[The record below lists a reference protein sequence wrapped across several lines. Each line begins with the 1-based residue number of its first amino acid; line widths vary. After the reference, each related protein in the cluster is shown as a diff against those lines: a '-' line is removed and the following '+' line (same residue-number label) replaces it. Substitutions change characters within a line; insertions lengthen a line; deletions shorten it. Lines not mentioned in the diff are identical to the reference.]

1 MTDDIKNQFQK
12 IVDETTDF
20 DVNDALLEFM
30 EVMRMYKNEG
40 IDLLNFEKMMND
52 VKLCKKDMVRS
63 AWNGKKLQHGI
74 TEFDYKERNIQEK
87 TQSNDIKTSK
97 VKVKIPNYEIT
108 NYNGKNK

>member
-1 MTDDIKNQFQK
+1 
-12 IVDETTDF
+12 
-20 DVNDALLEFM
+20 
-30 EVMRMYKNEG
+30 
-40 IDLLNFEKMMND
+40 
-52 VKLCKKDMVRS
+52 MVRS

>member
-52 VKLCKKDMVRS
+52 VKL
-63 AWNGKKLQHGI
+63 
-74 TEFDYKERNIQEK
+74 
-87 TQSNDIKTSK
+87 
-97 VKVKIPNYEIT
+97 
-108 NYNGKNK
+108 